1 MQPTAQAVGG
11 LEMIQA
17 PERRKKL
24 TPDIFLVHDN
34 PILLEECAEFV
45 LKGMLLV
52 MFFLSRN
59 VFRYGGDTGFAHAE
73 DSVSC
78 LPTEVR
84 IASAN
89 PAR

>member
-17 PERRKKL
+17 PEGRKKL

-59 VFRYGGDTGFAHAE
+59 VFRYGGDTPDSLTLKTPYPVCQPKFA
-73 DSVSC
+73 
-78 LPTEVR
+78 
-84 IASAN
+84 
-89 PAR
+89 